1 MVPLGVTR
9 PARRGWTWR
18 GWTWLRSDAGLRVTT
33 VASIAANVL
42 IVITGGAVRLT
53 ASGLGCPTWPRC
65 TDGSLTRT
73 EETGVHGLIE
83 FTNRTLTFALF
94 VVAVATLISAIG
106 QRRQIWL
113 AAVALAGIPAQAVL
127 GGISVLTHLNPWV
140 VSAHLLLSMAI
151 LFVTVVL
158 WWRVRNAVPPNRG
171 RPARLAPGPLL
182 ARLVVAFTA
191 LTLVAGTVVTG
202 SGPHAGSVSA
212 DGRHIHRNGLSP
224 AATAQLH
231 ADLVMILIGMTVG
244 LVLLL
249 RATGAGRVA
258 YRSAV
263 VLLVV
268 ELSQGVIGF
277 VQYFTHLP
285 VLLVGVHVAGA
296 CAVWVA
302 ALVTALR
309 VAADGREV
317 VRSSADAGRSEQ
329 LGDDVDDQA
338 DQRADHGAVH
348 PDELQVPPDLQLQ
361 TPAGVRGVP
370 AGDRR

>member
-1 MVPLGVTR
+1 MSATV
-9 PARRGWTWR
+9 RG
-18 GWTWLRSDAGLRVTT
+18 GWAWLRSAPGLRATT
-33 VASIAANVL
+33 VASVAANVL
-42 IVITGGAVRLT
+42 IVVTGGAVRLT

-65 TDGSLTRT
+65 TDGSLVRT
-73 EETGVHGLIE
+73 SARGVHGLIE
-83 FTNRTLTFALF
+83 FTNRTLTFALL
-94 VVAVATLISAIG
+94 VVAVATLIAAIG
-106 QRRQIWL
+106 QRRQIRL
-113 AAVALAGIPAQAVL
+113 AVLALAGIPAQAVL

-151 LFVTVVL
+151 LAVTVGL
-158 WWRVRNAVPPNRG
+158 WWRVRHPGSTG
-171 RPARLAPGPLL
+171 RARLAPGLLL

-202 SGPHAGSVSA
+202 SGPHAGAVGA
-212 DGRHIHRNGLSP
+212 DGRHVHRNGLAP
-224 AATAQLH
+224 ASTAQLH
-231 ADLVMILIGMTVG
+231 ADLVMVLIGLTVG

-249 RATGAGRVA
+249 RATRAGRVA

-263 VLLVV
+263 GLLAV
-268 ELSQGVIGF
+268 ELAQGLIGF

-285 VLLVGVHVAGA
+285 VLLVGLHVAGA

-309 VAADGREV
+309 VGADATSAGADGP
-317 VRSSADAGRSEQ
+317 GSEH
-329 LGDDVDDQA
+329 LGHDVDDQP

-348 PDELQVPPDLQLQ
+348 PDELEIPPDLELEA
-361 TPAGVRGVP
+361 PAGVRGVP

>member
-1 MVPLGVTR
+1 MGVTR
-9 PARRGWTWR
+9 TARRVR
-18 GWTWLRSDAGLRVTT
+18 TWLLSDAGLRVMT
-33 VASIAANVL
+33 VASVAANVL

-65 TDGSLTRT
+65 TDGSLVRT

-94 VVAVATLISAIG
+94 VVAVATLIAAIG
-106 QRRQIWL
+106 QRRQIRL
-113 AAVALAGIPAQAVL
+113 AALALAGIPAQAVL

-158 WWRVRNAVPPNRG
+158 WWRVRDDGSPDRSRT
-171 RPARLAPGPLL
+171 RPARLAPGVLL
-182 ARLVVAFTA
+182 ARLVVGFTA
-191 LTLVAGTVVTG
+191 LTLVAGTIVTG
-202 SGPHAGSVSA
+202 SGPHAGSVSS
-212 DGRHIHRNGLSP
+212 DGLHIHRNGLSP

-231 ADLVMILIGMTVG
+231 ADLVMILIGLTVG

-249 RATGAGRVA
+249 RATAAGRVA

-263 VLLVV
+263 GLLLV
-268 ELSQGVIGF
+268 ELSQGLIGF

-285 VLLVGVHVAGA
+285 VLLVGIHVAGA
-296 CAVWVA
+296 CTVWVA

-309 VAADGREV
+309 VAADGRSV
-317 VRSSADAGRSEQ
+317 AGRSEHQ
-329 LGDDVDDQA
+329 GDDVDDQA

-348 PDELQVPPDLQLQ
+348 ADELQVASDLQLE

>member
-1 MVPLGVTR
+1 MSRGGM
-9 PARRGWTWR
+9 RRLVRR

-65 TDGSLTRT
+65 TDGSLVRT
-73 EETGVHGLIE
+73 HETGVHGLIE

-94 VVAVATLISAIG
+94 VVAIATLIAAIG

-113 AAVALAGIPAQAVL
+113 AALALAGIPAQAVL

-158 WWRVRNAVPPNRG
+158 WWRVRHYAPSDRST
-171 RPARLAPGPLL
+171 RPRPGALAAGPLL

-191 LTLVAGTVVTG
+191 LTLVAGTIVTG

-212 DGRHIHRNGLSP
+212 DGRSIHRNGLAP
-224 AATAQLH
+224 ASTAQLH
-231 ADLVMILIGMTVG
+231 ADLVMVLIGLSVG

-249 RATGAGRVA
+249 RATGAGRLA
-258 YRSAV
+258 YRSAI
-263 VLLVV
+263 VLVAV
-268 ELSQGVIGF
+268 ELSQGLIGF

-302 ALVTALR
+302 ALIAALR
-309 VAADGREV
+309 VAADGAVSR
-317 VRSSADAGRSEQ
+317 RSEQ

-338 DQRADHGAVH
+338 DQRADHRPVH
-348 PDELQVPPDLQLQ
+348 PDELQVPADLQLEA
-361 TPAGVRGVP
+361 PARVRGVP

>member
-1 MVPLGVTR
+1 MGVTR
-9 PARRGWTWR
+9 TARR

-94 VVAVATLISAIG
+94 VVAVATLIAAIG

-158 WWRVRNAVPPNRG
+158 WWRVRNGPSSRR
-171 RPARLAPGPLL
+171 RPDRLAPGPLL

-231 ADLVMILIGMTVG
+231 ADLVMILIGLTVG

-263 VLLVV
+263 ALLVV

-277 VQYFTHLP
+277 VQYFTRLP

-309 VAADGREV
+309 VGADPRGV
-317 VRSSADAGRSEQ
+317 VKSSAAAGRSEQ

-348 PDELQVPPDLQLQ
+348 SDELQVPPDLQLQ

>member
-1 MVPLGVTR
+1 MTQMGTLR
-9 PARRGWTWR
+9 N

-65 TDGSLTRT
+65 TEGRLVPTD
-73 EETGVHGLIE
+73 ETGVHGLIE
-83 FTNRTLTFALF
+83 FTNRTLTFALV
-94 VVAVATLISAIG
+94 VVAIATLVAAIG
-106 QRRQIWL
+106 QRREIRL
-113 AAVALAGIPAQAVL
+113 AAIALAGIPAQAVL
-127 GGISVLTHLNPWV
+127 GGVSVLTHLNPWV

-151 LFVTVVL
+151 LVVTVVL
-158 WWRVRNAVPPNRG
+158 WWRVRHGGSARG
-171 RPARLAPGPLL
+171 SRTGRRAPGPLL
-182 ARLVVAFTA
+182 ARLVVGFTA

-212 DGRHIHRNGLSP
+212 DGRHIHRNGLAP
-224 AATAQLH
+224 ASTAQLH
-231 ADLVMILIGMTVG
+231 ADLVMVLIGLTVG

-263 VLLVV
+263 ALLLI
-268 ELSQGVIGF
+268 ELSQGLIGF

-285 VLLVGVHVAGA
+285 VLLVGFHVAGA

-302 ALVTALR
+302 ALITALR
-309 VAADGREV
+309 VAADRA
-317 VRSSADAGRSEQ
+317 ADGTTSEQ
-329 LGDDVDDQA
+329 LGDDVDGQA
-338 DQRADHGAVH
+338 DQGSDDGAVH
-348 PDELQVPPDLQLQ
+348 ADELQVPSDLQLEA
-361 TPAGVRGVP
+361 PAGVRGVP